1 VSLDVKPTSD
11 NIVGNVYDKYGTKNP
26 IARMLMRG
34 FLDNVRELYEHAAP
48 RTVLEV
54 GCGEGRLAQYL
65 WTHAPRPDRFVAC
78 DLDLDHL
85 APDLD
90 AAIDVREASIYAL
103 PYAPRSFDLVVCC
116 EVLEHL
122 DDPRAG
128 LAELARVAA
137 RRVLISTPW
146 DPVWRALNVLRG
158 RYLVRLGNTPGHVQ
172 HFTRRGLERLA
183 KTKLRVLERRTPLP
197 WTILLGEPLR

>member
-1 VSLDVKPTSD
+1 VSPDVDGTSD

-26 IARMLMRG
+26 VARMLMRG
-34 FLDNVRELYEHAAP
+34 FLRGVRELYELAAP

-65 WTHAPRPDRFVAC
+65 WDNAPRPDRFVAC
-78 DLDLDHL
+78 DLDLGRL
-85 APDLD
+85 VPDLD
-90 AAIDVREASIYAL
+90 AKIDVREASIYAL
-103 PYAPRSFDLVVCC
+103 PWAKGSFDLVICC

-128 LAELARVAA
+128 LEELARVAG
-137 RRVLISTPW
+137 RRVLVSTPW

-158 RYLVRLGNTPGHVQ
+158 RYLARFGNTPGHVQ

-183 KTKLRVLERRTPLP
+183 RTQLRLLDRRTPLP
-197 WTILLGEPLR
+197 WTILLGEPRN

>member
-1 VSLDVKPTSD
+1 VSPGADGTSD

-26 IARMLMRG
+26 LARMLMRG
-34 FLDNVRELYEHAAP
+34 FLDGVRELYELAAP

-65 WTHAPRPDRFVAC
+65 WNNAPRPDRFVAC
-78 DLDLDHL
+78 DLDLGRL
-85 APDLD
+85 IPELD
-90 AAIDVREASIYAL
+90 AKIEAREASIYSL
-103 PYAPRSFDLVVCC
+103 PWENGSFDLVICC

-128 LAELARVAA
+128 IQELARVAG
-137 RRVLISTPW
+137 RRVLVSTPW

-158 RYLVRLGNTPGHVQ
+158 RYLARFGNTPGHVQ

-183 KTKLRVLERRTPLP
+183 QTQLRLLERRTPLP
-197 WTILLGEPLR
+197 WTILLGEPLH